1 MGDENMIRK
10 YLLPILAIAGMMFAV
25 FQVVSGSKPI
35 PPAAPVT
42 EPAEAPYKT
51 FVAGAGL
58 IEAST
63 ENIAIGTPVAGVVT
77 DVFVK
82 VGQHVEAGD
91 PLFKSDD
98 RNLQAELVVRN
109 AALTAANEKLKRLQS
124 LPRPEEIP
132 SAEARVNEARANRD
146 DAQTLWENWQK
157 IDDPSAVSP
166 EELTRRRFAAE
177 MAEARLKEA
186 ESELSLLKAGSW
198 RPDIEIAMA
207 DVASAVAQVKATQMD
222 IERLTVRAPVDGQV
236 LQVNVLLGEFAP
248 MGALQT
254 PLMLLGNTK
263 ILHIRVDVDEHDAS
277 RIRPGAAAVAF
288 VRGDRTIT
296 TDLRFVRIEPYIVPK
311 RSLTGESTERVDT
324 RVLQVI
330 YAFDPANLPVYVGQQ
345 MDVFI
350 EAPPIG
356 G

>member
-222 IERLTVRAPVDGQV
+222 IERLTVRAPVDGQSTSCW
-236 LQVNVLLGEFAP
+236 VNSPQWAP
-248 MGALQT
+248 CK
-254 PLMLLGNTK
+254 P
-263 ILHIRVDVDEHDAS
+263 R
-277 RIRPGAAAVAF
+277 
-288 VRGDRTIT
+288 
-296 TDLRFVRIEPYIVPK
+296 
-311 RSLTGESTERVDT
+311 
-324 RVLQVI
+324 
-330 YAFDPANLPVYVGQQ
+330 
-345 MDVFI
+345 
-350 EAPPIG
+350 
-356 G
+356 